1 MERPTSLP
9 IRNRGQGPD
18 ILANSTSIEL
28 GDIPPSGNTAVDYMS
43 NINIPNGHT
52 EIHRPLS
59 SHSRIGDSTENYQ
72 NNDSSIYDTGSDVT
86 VVTRSLRT
94 WDVAAL
100 IINKMVRIRIF
111 FPSKECHKNVKDI

>member
-1 MERPTSLP
+1 
-9 IRNRGQGPD
+9 
-18 ILANSTSIEL
+18 L
-28 GDIPPSGNTAVDYMS
+28 GDIPLSGNTAVEYVS
-43 NINIPNGHT
+43 NSNIPNGHT

-72 NNDSSIYDTGSDVT
+72 NDDSSIYDTGSDVT

-100 IINKMVRIRIF
+100 IINKMVRIQKVS
-111 FPSKECHKNVKDI
+111 PSNEGYKNPKDIYN